1 MFLFRPFQ
9 KLKLNSLNNY
19 DLRKDVYMEQIN
31 DMKQKQKIIVYNFN
45 ASNYFDIEWD
55 NSEPQVKE
63 YNKTSSNKWMENSK

>member
-1 MFLFRPFQ
+1 
-9 KLKLNSLNNY
+9 
-19 DLRKDVYMEQIN
+19 MEQIN